1 MSLFVFILPMSCMT
15 TTQSILS
22 TQITDETGAA
32 VPYAAVEIRD
42 EFAEVYSRTEAD
54 AEGQIELELPPLQTF
69 FAVVS
74 ADDYLKAS
82 FTGFSGEGDF
92 LMEPGT
98 LWLRTPED
106 VGPQIEAFTD
116 CTPTSEGLVDG
127 QARMAIP
134 EQDSDSLP
142 IVSTATVHLIDKD
155 DRFIPACYIP
165 ETESTSDTSQTGETG
180 KYAFFGVEEGLYI
193 LRTEVIISGV
203 ETHQIDYVIY
213 MPDGGTVPLYPTLIP
228 L

>member
-1 MSLFVFILPMSCMT
+1 MIVFALSMSCMT
-15 TTQSILS
+15 QTQSTLS
-22 TQITDETGAA
+22 TQITDEAGA
-32 VPYAAVEIRD
+32 VIPFAAVEIRD
-42 EFAEVYSRTEAD
+42 EFAEVYSRSEAD
-54 AEGQIELELPPLQTF
+54 AEGLIELELPPLQTF

-74 ADDYLKAS
+74 AEDHLTAS

-92 LMEPGT
+92 SMDAGT

-106 VGPQIEAFTD
+106 VSTQIEAFSD
-116 CTPTSEGLVDG
+116 CAPTSEGLVDG

-142 IVSTATVHLIDKD
+142 IVSTATVHLIDGD
-155 DRFIPACYIP
+155 DRFIQACYIP
-165 ETESTSDTSQTGETG
+165 DEEGTSETSQTGETG
-180 KYAFFGVEEGLYI
+180 KYAFFDVDEGLYI
-193 LRTEVIISGV
+193 LRTEVTINGV

-213 MPDGGTVPLYPTLIP
+213 MPKGGTVPLYPTLIP

>member
-1 MSLFVFILPMSCMT
+1 M
-15 TTQSILS
+15 
-22 TQITDETGAA
+22 
-32 VPYAAVEIRD
+32 
-42 EFAEVYSRTEAD
+42 D
-54 AEGQIELELPPLQTF
+54 A
-69 FAVVS
+69 
-74 ADDYLKAS
+74 
-82 FTGFSGEGDF
+82 
-92 LMEPGT
+92 GT

-106 VGPQIEAFTD
+106 VSTQIEAFSD

-142 IVSTATVHLIDKD
+142 IVSTATVHLIDGD

-165 ETESTSDTSQTGETG
+165 DEEASSESSQTGDTG
-180 KYAFFGVEEGLYI
+180 KYAFFGVDEGLYI
-193 LRTEVIISGV
+193 LRTEVTINGV

-213 MPDGGTVPLYPTLIP
+213 MPEGGTVPLYPTLIP

>member
-1 MSLFVFILPMSCMT
+1 MFLFALSMSCMT
-15 TTQSILS
+15 QTQSTLS
-22 TQITDETGAA
+22 TQITDEAGA
-32 VPYAAVEIRD
+32 VIPFAAVEIRD
-42 EFAEVYSRTEAD
+42 EFAEVFSRSEAD
-54 AEGQIELELPPLQTF
+54 AEGLIELELPPLQTF

-74 ADDYLKAS
+74 AESHLTAS

-92 LMEPGT
+92 SMDAGT

-106 VGPQIEAFTD
+106 VSTQIEAFSD

-127 QARMAIP
+127 QARIAIP

-142 IVSTATVHLIDKD
+142 IVSTATVHLIDGD

-165 ETESTSDTSQTGETG
+165 DEEGTSESNQTGETG
-180 KYAFFGVEEGLYI
+180 KYAFFGVDEGLYI
-193 LRTEVIISGV
+193 LRTEVTINGV

-213 MPDGGTVPLYPTLIP
+213 MPEGGTVPLYPTLIP